1 MVNTI
6 VFLLI
11 VLGIM
16 FLIGIAMAILALY
29 FNIKR
34 KYPIVTIIFS
44 IVLIPLICIPIQL
57 TVGIWVSRCMLI
69 IALIY
74 SVAMIVMAVK
84 NIRDNGWI
92 VHSFVSCCWGIF
104 SIRIDQVIIPDNDI
118 FKKETQRILEGLFSW
133 EVGLIGCYFIRR

>member
-6 VFLLI
+6 AFLLI
-11 VLGIM
+11 VFGIM

-34 KYPIVTIIFS
+34 KNPIVSIIFS
-44 IVLIPLICIPIQL
+44 IILIPLICIPIQF
-57 TVGIWVSRCMLI
+57 TVGILISRCMLI

-84 NIRDNGWI
+84 NIRDN
-92 VHSFVSCCWGIF
+92 C
-104 SIRIDQVIIPDNDI
+104 
-118 FKKETQRILEGLFSW
+118 
-133 EVGLIGCYFIRR
+133 

>member
-11 VLGIM
+11 VIGIM

-29 FNIKR
+29 FNIKM
-34 KYPIVTIIFS
+34 KNPIVSTIFS
-44 IVLIPLICIPIQL
+44 IILIPLICIPIQF
-57 TVGIWVSRCMLI
+57 TVGFLISRCMLI

-84 NIRDNGWI
+84 NIRDN
-92 VHSFVSCCWGIF
+92 C
-104 SIRIDQVIIPDNDI
+104 
-118 FKKETQRILEGLFSW
+118 
-133 EVGLIGCYFIRR
+133 